1 MVQKSSGQN
10 SQEVIKNK
18 ERTSMTEV
26 ATWPLHCNKQ
36 ITGIVI
42 CQVSPEVDL
51 RVLIGSYLVHNLP
64 YGLFPPEWSGVYTMY
79 FWLRKPEN

>member
-64 YGLFPPEWSGVYTMY
+64 CGLFPPEWSGVYTVY

>member
-51 RVLIGSYLVHNLP
+51 RVLIG
-64 YGLFPPEWSGVYTMY
+64 
-79 FWLRKPEN
+79 

>member
-18 ERTSMTEV
+18 ERISMTEV

-36 ITGIVI
+36 ITGIFI

-64 YGLFPPEWSGVYTMY
+64 YGLFPPE
-79 FWLRKPEN
+79 